1 MFDDLE
7 RDITTIRLSKWGSVS
22 ESHGPSVWLVYDD
35 AEMPVSAIR
44 EFLIDFVAQGNSSS
58 SARSYAYAL
67 LRWWRW
73 LRAIGVE
80 WNKATPAE
88 GRDLVLWL
96 LAAEKERNHRRTK
109 SASTA
114 GTINPVT
121 RKRYLDDN
129 YAARTIR
136 HSNAV
141 IRAFYQYWIDDRQQ
155 GPLVNPIPLDRG
167 RGRPYAHHNPLDP
180 HRPEGRLRYN
190 PKLPKQLPREIPDE
204 RWRELFGALGSDRD
218 RALLSLVVSNGARS
232 EEVLMLRM
240 VDLDWGD
247 QLIRVVRKGTRAEQW
262 LPASPESFVWLRI
275 YIAGLG
281 QQPAP
286 NERLWQTRRR
296 RDRGDGLHQQPL
308 TYDALR
314 KVLTRANDKLGTNW
328 TMHDLR
334 HTAAMRMIRDENL
347 SARDVQTVLGHAHLS
362 TTANIYLIEDEANV
376 IQRVRQHYADR
387 ERDVPLAP
395 VADLA
400 EGYDAAD
407 MGVLFGDTWT

>member
-1 MFDDLE
+1 MFDDVE
-7 RDITTIRLSKWGSVS
+7 RDIAMIRLSEWGRVG
-22 ESHGPSVWLVYDD
+22 EADAPVGWLVYDD
-35 AEMPVSAIR
+35 AGQPVAAIR
-44 EFLIDFVAQGNSSS
+44 EFLTDFVAQANHTS

-73 LRAIGVE
+73 LRAVDVD
-80 WNKATPAE
+80 WQKATPAE

-96 LAAEKERNHRRTK
+96 MVAEKKRSHRRTK

-114 GTINPVT
+114 GTVNPVT
-121 RKRYLDDN
+121 RKRYLDDK

-180 HRPEGRLRYN
+180 FRPEGRLRYN
-190 PKLPKQLPREIPDE
+190 PKLPRQQPREIPDE
-204 RWRELFGALGSDRD
+204 RWRELFAALTSDRD
-218 RALLSLVVSNGARS
+218 RALLALVVSNGARS
-232 EEVLMLRM
+232 EEILMLRM
-240 VDLDWGD
+240 SDLDWGE
-247 QLIRVVRKGTRAEQW
+247 QLIRVVREGTRAEQW
-262 LPASPESFVWLRI
+262 LPASPESFVWLRL
-275 YIAGLG
+275 YVAGLG
-281 QQPAP
+281 QQPRP
-286 NERLWQTRRR
+286 NEPLWQTRRR
-296 RDRGDGLHQQPL
+296 RDRGEGPRLQPL

-347 SARDVQTVLGHAHLS
+347 SARDVQTVLGHAHLA
-362 TTANIYLIEDEANV
+362 TTANIYLNA
-376 IQRVRQHYADR
+376 R
-387 ERDVPLAP
+387 ELHLMGENHL
-395 VADLA
+395 VA
-400 EGYDAAD
+400 
-407 MGVLFGDTWT
+407 

>member
-35 AEMPVSAIR
+35 AEKPVSAIR

-58 SARSYAYAL
+58 SVRSYAYAL

-141 IRAFYQYWIDDRQQ
+141 I
-155 GPLVNPIPLDRG
+155 
-167 RGRPYAHHNPLDP
+167 
-180 HRPEGRLRYN
+180 
-190 PKLPKQLPREIPDE
+190 
-204 RWRELFGALGSDRD
+204 
-218 RALLSLVVSNGARS
+218 
-232 EEVLMLRM
+232 
-240 VDLDWGD
+240 
-247 QLIRVVRKGTRAEQW
+247 GT
-262 LPASPESFVWLRI
+262 
-275 YIAGLG
+275 
-281 QQPAP
+281 
-286 NERLWQTRRR
+286 
-296 RDRGDGLHQQPL
+296 
-308 TYDALR
+308 
-314 KVLTRANDKLGTNW
+314 
-328 TMHDLR
+328 
-334 HTAAMRMIRDENL
+334 
-347 SARDVQTVLGHAHLS
+347 
-362 TTANIYLIEDEANV
+362 
-376 IQRVRQHYADR
+376 
-387 ERDVPLAP
+387 
-395 VADLA
+395 
-400 EGYDAAD
+400 
-407 MGVLFGDTWT
+407 